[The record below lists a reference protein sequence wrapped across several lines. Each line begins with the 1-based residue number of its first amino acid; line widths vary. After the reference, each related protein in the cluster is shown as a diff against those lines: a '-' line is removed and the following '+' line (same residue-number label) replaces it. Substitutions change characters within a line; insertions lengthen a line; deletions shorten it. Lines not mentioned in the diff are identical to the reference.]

1 MNKMKLEFNA
11 KSDNESFARVVAGA
25 FIMGLD
31 PTIEELSEIKTAIS
45 EAVTNAVIH
54 GYNGNENGIVVLE
67 GETQGRNVIFTV
79 TDSGNG
85 IGDIAKA
92 REPMYTGKP
101 DEERSGMGFTIMES
115 FMDTIEVKSDIGI
128 GTKVVMSKRIGV
140 GCDE

>member
-1 MNKMKLEFNA
+1 MNKMRLEFNA
-11 KSDNESFARVVAGA
+11 KSDNEGFARIVAGA
-25 FIMGLD
+25 FVMGLD

-67 GETQGRNVIFTV
+67 GETQGSEVVFTV
-79 TDSGNG
+79 SDSGSG

-115 FMDTIEVKSDIGI
+115 FMDTIEVISDVGI
-128 GTKVVMSKRIGV
+128 GTKVVMSKHIGV
-140 GCDE
+140 ECDE